1 MILFNITLLLDNDIH
16 EELKS
21 WILKDFI
28 PAIAEDEIFKSQSLL
43 KVLNSPNEG
52 VTYSLQFIAHHEDA
66 IAVFRKG
73 HLLTLRNKAQNE
85 YANKIY
91 LLESLMEFQ

>member
-1 MILFNITLLLDNDIH
+1 MILFNITILSDNEVH

-28 PAIAEDEIFKSQSLL
+28 PAVAKEEIFKSQSLL

-52 VTYSLQFIAHHEDA
+52 VTYSLQFIADDEGKIDN
-66 IAVFRKG
+66 FRKG
-73 HLLTLRNKAQNE
+73 QLLSLHSKAQNE

-91 LLESLMEFQ
+91 FLESLMEFQ

>member
-1 MILFNITLLLDNDIH
+1 MILFNITILSDNEVH

-28 PAIAEDEIFKSQSLL
+28 PAVAKEEIFESQSLL

-52 VTYSLQFIAHHEDA
+52 VTYSLQFIANDEGKIDT
-66 IAVFRKG
+66 FRKG
-73 HLLTLRNKAQNE
+73 QLLSLHNKVQNE

-91 LLESLMEFQ
+91 FLESLMEFQ